1 MILENMQISATFKV
15 EDDSVHTEVFKPYQ
29 KLRFPWGDTS
39 GIDLDTLSQVI
50 DEDILENI
58 VKKHRLQYPENVKI
72 KITFEVED
80 FIDADLEP
88 LDKYNFNEE

>member
-15 EDDSVHTEVFKPYQ
+15 EDGSVHTEVFKPY
-29 KLRFPWGDTS
+29 WGNTS